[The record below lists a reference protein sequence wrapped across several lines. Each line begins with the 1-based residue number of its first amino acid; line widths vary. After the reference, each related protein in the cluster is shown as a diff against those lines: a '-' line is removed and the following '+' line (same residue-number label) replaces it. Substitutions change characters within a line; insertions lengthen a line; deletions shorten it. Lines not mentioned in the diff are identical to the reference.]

1 MDLYIRLTCKGESEE
16 TTFQL
21 SEGKEDGLYLVPTME
36 GKPAIR
42 LEQHQGELAISDK
55 SLFEEKEEVINER
68 LQGLAEAYLDAKSQG
83 FEVTSEEQEEEP
95 TYLGQDAAK
104 LTD

>member
-55 SLFEEKEEVINER
+55 SLFEEKEEVIIT
-68 LQGLAEAYLDAKSQG
+68 GIAFAFYLLEPIRGWDADRGRWVAADSYH
-83 FEVTSEEQEEEP
+83 QEFH
-95 TYLGQDAAK
+95 GG
-104 LTD
+104 